1 LARRP
6 GLKMGYVYDV
16 SLTIPRCESLVLEID
31 SILKLKSFSLSI
43 TCLVVLWWSQY
54 MICCA
59 GR

>member
-31 SILKLKSFSLSI
+31 SLLKLRSFSLSI
-43 TCLVVLWWSQY
+43 MPCSVVVVSIYHLVY
-54 MICCA
+54 
-59 GR
+59 RR